1 MPQSLSSPAGL
12 QTSMADQQTA
22 LSGLL
27 REPGYRR
34 LWVART
40 VSAWGDA
47 FNTVAVALLVYA
59 LTGSGLGVSWV
70 VVAEILPVLVLAPV
84 AGAVVDRLPRVR
96 VMVVADLVRAAL
108 AFTLPFVD
116 GQVGAVYAVAVG
128 LSAGAVFFNPAAQSV
143 LPAIVAERDL
153 VAANS
158 GLWTAAVVSQV
169 VLAPLAGIMIA
180 GFGYTLAFWINA
192 ASYIFSALVLRGLS
206 VPARAVSTARISW
219 YGDARDGI
227 AAIFGHR
234 LLRALAAS
242 QFLAAL
248 SAGATGALLVVLA
261 REHLALKPGDYG
273 LLLGAI
279 GIGAATGPLLLS
291 RCANNPS
298 RLAFILGPF
307 VLRAVVDA
315 LLATVTGLVA
325 AMGAMV
331 AYGIGT
337 STGAVTFNSLLQAQ
351 TPEQL
356 RGRVFAGFDM
366 LWHSGRL
373 LSLLAGG
380 VLADALG
387 IRAVYYLGAALL
399 LGAAGL
405 GWCGQ
410 RQPTSD

>member
-1 MPQSLSSPAGL
+1 
-12 QTSMADQQTA
+12 MADQRTV
-22 LSGLL
+22 LSSLL
-27 REPGYRR
+27 RQPGYRR

-47 FNTVAVALLVYA
+47 FNTVALALLVYA
-59 LTGSGLGVSWV
+59 LTGSGLGVAWV

-84 AGAVVDRLPRVR
+84 AGAVVDRLLRVR

-192 ASYIFSALVLRGLS
+192 ASYLFSALVLRRLS
-206 VPARAVSTARISW
+206 VPARAVSTARISG

-227 AAIFGHR
+227 AAISGHR
-234 LLRALAAS
+234 LLRALAVS

-261 REHLALKPGDYG
+261 REHLTMEPGDYG

-279 GIGAATGPLLLS
+279 GIGAAAGPLFLS
-291 RCANNPS
+291 RLTDNP
-298 RLAFILGPF
+298 RQPAFILGPF
-307 VLRAVVDA
+307 VLRAGVDA

-325 AMGAMV
+325 AMGALV

-337 STGAVTFNSLLQAQ
+337 STGAVTFNSLLQAE
-351 TPEQL
+351 TPDRI

-373 LSLLAGG
+373 LSLVAGG
-380 VLADALG
+380 VLADTLG
-387 IRAVYYLGAALL
+387 IRAVYYFGAALL
-399 LGAAGL
+399 LSAASF
-405 GWCGQ
+405 GWCGL
-410 RQPTSD
+410 RQQTWD